1 MYFVFIVGTAGSGK
15 TTLTATFLDWL
26 RNQNIYAISVNLDP
40 GVKRVPYY
48 PEIDVREYIDI
59 DKIMEE
65 YQLGPNGGLIVSMD
79 FLALKMKKIVDEILS
94 YDAEYVLIDTPGQLE
109 LFVFRDVGPYLVD
122 ELSKIEAARS
132 VILYLIDSNL
142 SKNPANII
150 SVLLLGAA
158 IQYRF
163 IKPQLNLL
171 TKIDTLTEKEYA
183 KILEWTNDLDDLI
196 KAADEETKGILRE
209 MTIKIGEMLKD
220 FGTISRILPIS
231 AYEETNMD
239 TLYAELQ
246 RIFAGG
252 EDYLSYE

>member
-1 MYFVFIVGTAGSGK
+1 
-15 TTLTATFLDWL
+15 
-26 RNQNIYAISVNLDP
+26 
-40 GVKRVPYY
+40 
-48 PEIDVREYIDI
+48 
-59 DKIMEE
+59 
-65 YQLGPNGGLIVSMD
+65 
-79 FLALKMKKIVDEILS
+79 MKKIVDEILS

-132 VILYLIDSNL
+132 AILYLIDSNL